1 MPKITLLQIHRS
13 GAPGGPC
20 PELDDVAKK
29 VCSDTAALYGRAG
42 FVPPWVCYLALSGD
56 QIVGTCGFT
65 APPAGGKVE
74 IAYYTFK
81 LFETRGIATLMARE
95 LLAVATAADPGVR
108 VFAHTL
114 PERNASTRILE
125 KIRFELKGTVL
136 HPEDGEI
143 WEWELPS

>member
-1 MPKITLLQIHRS
+1 M
-13 GAPGGPC
+13 
-20 PELDDVAKK
+20 
-29 VCSDTAALYGRAG
+29 
-42 FVPPWVCYLALSGD
+42 
-56 QIVGTCGFT
+56 GTCGFT

-81 LFETRGIATLMARE
+81 LFEARGIATLMARE
-95 LLAVATAADPGVR
+95 LLAVATTADPRVR

-125 KIRFELKGTVL
+125 KIGFELKGTVL